1 MIRTGEWISEGWELV
16 KQDLVLHIVLMLIV
30 GAAGTATAGILQP
43 MLMCGYIYIII
54 RKLQEP
60 GYSIE
65 IGDIGKG
72 FEVFVQALLAGIVG
86 GLISM
91 LGLIGCVVGVFVTT
105 ALVMFAMPLVM
116 DRRMEFW
123 PAIQASMDKVKEDLM
138 GWAVFVLALS
148 GVNLL
153 GALVC
158 GVGTL
163 VTGPI
168 TIVALVLAYR
178 DNFGFAGAATDAA
191 TQPAPPPTPTQ

>member
-1 MIRTGEWISEGWELV
+1 M
-16 KQDLVLHIVLMLIV
+16 
-30 GAAGTATAGILQP
+30 P
-43 MLMCGYIYIII
+43 
-54 RKLQEP
+54 
-60 GYSIE
+60 
-65 IGDIGKG
+65 DIGKG
-72 FEVFVQALLAGIVG
+72 FEVFVQALLVGIVG

-123 PAIQASMDKVKEDLM
+123 PAIQASMDKVKENLM
-138 GWAVFVLALS
+138 GWAVFVLAMW